1 MAEEKKEFQF
11 VTEVP
16 KNVWGPEFEDI
27 FVYPMYDDSK
37 VAMEITVAEGVSKIA
52 WEVID
57 NGNVIAAGS
66 SDALEAG
73 KVFKTTETIE
83 NFKPWNVNTPYLYKF
98 RTILTVNGEDKECTI
113 RFGMRKFS
121 VDKDSFYLNNENSSC
136 VVLSAA
142 AKPTTTRI
150 WRTSACTNTMPNIC
164 VR

>member
-73 KVFKTTETIE
+73 KVFKTTENLRIP
-83 NFKPWNVNTPYLYKF
+83 KRMVHSLSSP
-98 RTILTVNGEDKECTI
+98 LTV
-113 RFGMRKFS
+113 RM
-121 VDKDSFYLNNENSSC
+121 VLN
-136 VVLSAA
+136 L
-142 AKPTTTRI
+142 
-150 WRTSACTNTMPNIC
+150 
-164 VR
+164 

>member
-57 NGNVIAAGS
+57 NGSIIASGS
-66 SDALEAG
+66 ADAPEAG
-73 KVFKTTETIE
+73 ARYTDR
-83 NFKPWNVNTPYLYKF
+83 P
-98 RTILTVNGEDKECTI
+98 
-113 RFGMRKFS
+113 
-121 VDKDSFYLNNENSSC
+121 
-136 VVLSAA
+136 AA
-142 AKPTTTRI
+142 A
-150 WRTSACTNTMPNIC
+150 WRCSRTLPSRAAPP
-164 VR
+164 